1 MLRCQKISHPNNPYS
16 INGKV
21 NTKPREEKK
30 KAENLSAFSLDHL
43 KAELV
48 LNKGFRISKQMG

>member
-1 MLRCQKISHPNNPYS
+1 MPRCQKIFHHNSPCF
-16 INGKV
+16 INGNV